1 MLWRPKLPLG
11 GPEDLFAAVRGSR
24 LVKVTVE
31 AAGIATGAYVLCAEA
46 ALAVFTVGDEGESM
60 TGEAGDS

>member
-1 MLWRPKLPLG
+1 M
-11 GPEDLFAAVRGSR
+11 
-24 LVKVTVE
+24 KVTVE